1 MQTRD
6 TQIQGVLDGVRG
18 AVESDLAALAVI
30 DRRERSTRWKWASG
44 NLNDRYSYISV
55 GYGQGIEG
63 EVIKVGR
70 GLVWDSGEAWKR
82 ADSIL
87 LTERL
92 QSAYAA
98 PVMAGPE
105 IVGILLAGNRTKRA
119 YGPPERETVTK
130 AAAEIAE
137 WIGDL
142 I

>member
-1 MQTRD
+1 MQTTDAR
-6 TQIQGVLDGVRG
+6 IRGMLDGVRG
-18 AVESDLAALAVI
+18 ATASDLAALAVI
-30 DRRERSTRWKWASG
+30 DRRERSARWRWASG

-70 GLVWDSGEAWKR
+70 GLVWDSGAAGKR
-82 ADSIL
+82 PDSIL

-98 PVMAGPE
+98 PVMAGQD
-105 IVGILLAGNRTKRA
+105 IVGILLAGDRTKRS
-119 YGPPERETVTK
+119 YGTPERETVTK
-130 AAAEIAE
+130 AAEEIAE
-137 WIGDL
+137 WIHDL